1 MINYDELQK
10 EFDTYEEIKEVPDG
24 EYICKVDKIE
34 RKENN
39 GKKQVTVQLD
49 IVDGDFKGSKL
60 FINQMYAGTKND
72 AFSLK
77 MLYFLLDNLVLMTT
91 IPKDVKILLNDMQL
105 QQIIDNVKVEIAT
118 SNYKY
123 CVNSITKNN
132 FKQNKLC
139 EIIRSKERLPFD

>member
-10 EFDTYEEIKEVPDG
+10 DFDKYEEIKEVPDG
-24 EYICKVDKIE
+24 EYICKAAKIE
-34 RKENN
+34 KKDNN
-39 GKKQVTVQLD
+39 GKKQVTVQFD

-77 MLYFLLDNLVLMTT
+77 MLYFLLNNLVLMTT

-105 QQIIDNVKVEIAT
+105 QQIIDNVKLEIAT
-118 SNYKY
+118 NNYKY
-123 CVNSITKNN
+123 CVNSVTKNN
-132 FKQNKLC
+132 FKQNKPC
-139 EIIRSKERLPFD
+139 EIIKNKERLPFD